1 MIEKIQH
8 ATASSPEGAKG
19 LVKGVLACAFQNM
32 AFMLPT
38 GLLYLLVKD
47 LLAGSANGRTAFYL
61 LGCAACFALILLTT
75 WFQYNGTYFTTYK
88 ESGTRRLTLAERLRK
103 LPLSFFGKR
112 DLADLTSTIMADCE
126 VLEKDCSHFI
136 PGLFGSLISTVL
148 IALSLFA
155 FDGRMA
161 LAALWVIPV
170 SVAIVVGSYRVQD
183 KVQAK
188 TMAAKMAC
196 ADGIQEYIETL
207 RDLKASNA
215 EQRYLSG
222 LSGKIRAVEK
232 QSIAAELETALFVS
246 SASMVLKL
254 GIASVALTGSV
265 LLVQGSIDVL
275 TLFLFLMA
283 ASRMYDPMQGALQNL
298 AAVIAMR
305 TNVGR
310 MNEILDAP
318 LQTGSEQLTNQGC
331 DIVFD
336 HVGFAYNSGE
346 TVLRDVSF
354 TAKQGEVTA
363 LVGPSGGGKTTVSRL
378 AARFWDYQKGSI
390 TVGGMEVSQID
401 PEKLMSLYSIVFQDV
416 TLFDNTI
423 LENIR
428 LGRKGATDEEVLA
441 AAKLANCEEFAE
453 KLTDAEYQNCVDAL
467 FAAWDRLEKWSASL
481 PMTAEKKAES
491 EHFQVLSRQKKT
503 ILTCCNYM
511 IKVEFEVAEAGQPTR
526 WLCYSD
532 ADFAGFVVTDR
543 SSIAD
548 ESKPQEYYEQVQVLE
563 NYEELE
569 IARGSAYYALFAQM
583 QKMAEEN

>member
-38 GLLYLLVKD
+38 CLLYFLVKD
-47 LLAGSANGRTAFYL
+47 LLNGTTSGKAVFYL
-61 LGCAACFALILLTT
+61 LGCIVCFGLILLTT

-88 ESGTRRLTLAERLRK
+88 ESGIRRLALAERLRK

-112 DLADLTSTIMADCE
+112 DLADLTSTIMSDCE
-126 VLEKDCSHFI
+126 VLEKTCSHFI
-136 PGLFGSLISTVL
+136 PGLFGSLISTVI

-155 FDGRMA
+155 FDWRMA

-170 SVAIVVGSYRVQD
+170 SIAIVLGSYRVQD
-183 KVQAK
+183 RIQAR
-188 TMAAKMAC
+188 TMAVKMDC

-215 EQRYLSG
+215 EQGYLSG
-222 LSGKIRAVEK
+222 LSKKIRAVEK
-232 QSIAAELETALFVS
+232 QSVAAELETALFVS

-254 GIASVALTGSV
+254 GISSVVLTGSV
-265 LLVQGSIDVL
+265 LLVNGSIDVL

-310 MNEILDAP
+310 MNEILEYP
-318 LQTGSEQLTNQGC
+318 VQTGSETMTNQGC

-346 TVLRDVSF
+346 TVLKDVSF

-363 LVGPSGGGKTTVSRL
+363 LVGPSGGGKTTVSHL
-378 AARFWDYQKGSI
+378 AARFWDNQKGCI
-390 TVGGMEVSQID
+390 TVGGMDISKID

-441 AAKLANCEEFAE
+441 AAKLANCDEFVE
-453 KLTDAEYQNCVDAL
+453 KLPDKWNTNIGENGCTLSGGERQRISIARAFLKDAPIILLDEATASLDVENETAIQEALSRLIKNKTVLIIAHRMRTVAGADKVVVLKDGIVAEQGRPDELYARNGLYAHMVDL
-467 FAAWDRLEKWSASL
+467 QSAS
-481 PMTAEKKAES
+481 
-491 EHFQVLSRQKKT
+491 QNWT
-503 ILTCCNYM
+503 I
-511 IKVEFEVAEAGQPTR
+511 
-526 WLCYSD
+526 
-532 ADFAGFVVTDR
+532 
-543 SSIAD
+543 
-548 ESKPQEYYEQVQVLE
+548 
-563 NYEELE
+563 
-569 IARGSAYYALFAQM
+569 
-583 QKMAEEN
+583 